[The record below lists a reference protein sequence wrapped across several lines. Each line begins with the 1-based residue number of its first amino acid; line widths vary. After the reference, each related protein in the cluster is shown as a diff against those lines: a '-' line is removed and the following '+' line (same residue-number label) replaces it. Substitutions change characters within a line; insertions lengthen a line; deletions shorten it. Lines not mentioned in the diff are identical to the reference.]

1 MFMSLKARLQEDLKA
16 AMRAQDKATVGA
28 MRLMM
33 AAIKQKEVDERIELD
48 DEAIIVLFDKLV
60 KQRRESIEQFQ
71 AAGREELAAKE
82 AFELDLLR
90 RYLPEPLSA
99 TEIAHMIDE
108 QIALVG
114 AASMKD
120 MGLVMAALK
129 PLLQGRA
136 DMAAVSRLIKEKLQP

>member
-1 MFMSLKARLQEDLKA
+1 MSLKARLQEDLKT
-16 AMRAQDKATVGA
+16 AMRAQDKDTVGA

-48 DEAIIVLFDKLV
+48 DDAIIALFDKLV

-71 AAGREELAAKE
+71 AAGRDELAAKE

-90 RYLPEPLSA
+90 RYMPEPLSA
-99 TEIAHMIDE
+99 TEITHIIEE
-108 QIALVG
+108 QIAAVG

-136 DMAAVSRLIKEKLQP
+136 DMAAVSRLIKEKLQ

>member
-1 MFMSLKARLQEDLKA
+1 MSALKARLQEDIKA
-16 AMRAQDKATVGA
+16 AMRAQDKATLGA

-48 DEAIIVLFDKLV
+48 DEAIVVLFDKLV
-60 KQRRESIEQFQ
+60 KQRRESIEQYQ
-71 AAGREELAAKE
+71 AAGRDDLVAKE

-90 RYLPEPLSA
+90 RYMPEPLSA
-99 TEIAHMIDE
+99 AEIARMIDE
-108 QIALVG
+108 QVAAVG
-114 AASMKD
+114 AVSMKD

-136 DMAAVSRLIKEKLQP
+136 DMSAVSRLIKEKLQ

>member
-1 MFMSLKARLQEDLKA
+1 MSLKARLQEDLKT

-60 KQRRESIEQFQ
+60 KQRRESIEQFE

-82 AFELDLLR
+82 TFELDLLR
-90 RYLPEPLSA
+90 RYMPEPLSA
-99 TEIAHMIDE
+99 AEIARMIDE
-108 QIALVG
+108 QVTAVE
-114 AASMKD
+114 ATSMKD

-136 DMAAVSRLIKEKLQP
+136 DMAAVSRLIKEKLQ